1 MRIIKAAKKVDEFTV
16 TCDNCGSVL
25 GVRKNDLNNST
36 HMGDNECTEW
46 TYYCGVCSC
55 KNHLKGLLS
64 DFFPWIMEDK
74 NDRELQ
80 GDNTMWVNSL

>member
-25 GVRKNDLNNST
+25 GVRKNDFNSST
-36 HMGDNECTEW
+36 RLGDNECTEW

-55 KNHLKGLLS
+55 VNHLKGSLS
-64 DFFPWIMEDK
+64 DLFPWIMEDE

-80 GDNTMWVNSL
+80 SNNTVRFHSI